1 MKNVLQH
8 LDFVA
13 HRDDF
18 PDRAARVSERYWV
31 GQADSLPPRR
41 ATYGALLI
49 VLAVSLVT
57 VGCAA
62 KAAHTA
68 PVAAPPAPLTT
79 LTPAPEEPVS
89 IAQTNIYLPKAQ
101 PIQADAVAA
110 PPPELPPAPEPLNQT
125 AKPRNA
131 AAPKPAPRQ
140 ETGVQTVQGPPPPPV
155 NPTTTSRRRIRPV
168 ESATER
174 HRMLTEIAAR
184 QRQVQ
189 DILAKAKTRQLSDAE
204 KGAAE
209 RIQSFLE
216 QTEAA
221 LKDQDLHQAEAL
233 SNRALLLCP
242 ELNLGK

>member
-1 MKNVLQH
+1 MKSAIFVL
-8 LDFVA
+8 L
-13 HRDDF
+13 
-18 PDRAARVSERYWV
+18 AA
-31 GQADSLPPRR
+31 ASL
-41 ATYGALLI
+41 G
-49 VLAVSLVT
+49 T

-62 KAAHTA
+62 KAARTA
-68 PVAAPPAPLTT
+68 PVATPAAPQPT

-101 PIQADAVAA
+101 PIQAEAVAA
-110 PPPELPPAPEPLNQT
+110 PPPELPPAPEPLNQS

-140 ETGVQTVQGPPPPPV
+140 ETGVPTVQGPAPPPV
-155 NPTTTSRRRIRPV
+155 NPTTSRRRIRPV
-168 ESATER
+168 ESAIEHR
-174 HRMLTEIAAR
+174 RMLAEIGAR

-189 DILAKAKTRQLSDAE
+189 DILAKAKTRNLSDAE